1 MLWNREQNDRP
12 LRRILC
18 AVAASAALLG
28 LAAGAAVAQP
38 ADQAPQAPASAGTET
53 QQGVAWIKLCTTDE
67 KTKQEQCLVTQ
78 ELREANSGQLLA
90 SGSVRIAE
98 GEKTLLIFAV
108 PIGVLLPPGARIQID
123 EDKPTIAPY
132 TICFPAAC
140 VVRMEIDDAFVAAL
154 KRGKN
159 MTVSVMNAERKAV
172 GFPLTLV
179 GFTKAYE
186 GPPVDPKL
194 YQQAQ
199 DKLTEEIKRRA
210 EEQGKMQQQEQGQQP
225 Q

>member
-1 MLWNREQNDRP
+1 MLRNREQNNRP
-12 LRRILC
+12 LRLILRAA
-18 AVAASAALLG
+18 AVSAALLG

-67 KTKQEQCLVTQ
+67 KTKKEQCLVTQ

-123 EDKPTIAPY
+123 EDKPTVAPY

-140 VVRMEIDDAFVAAL
+140 VVRLEVDDTFIANM
-154 KRGKN
+154 KRGKD

-172 GFPLTLV
+172 SFPLTLV
-179 GFTKAYE
+179 GFTKAYD
-186 GPPVDPKL
+186 GPPLDPEL
-194 YQQAQ
+194 YKQAQ
-199 DKLTEEIKRRA
+199 QKLTEEIKRRA
-210 EEQGKMQQQEQGQQP
+210 EEERKKQEQEQGQQP